1 MWAIKRVSALALS
14 ALLLLLTG
22 CSSGAQAE
30 DNFAAAELINDKV
43 TTYNTTAAELKDL
56 VKQVSLPV
64 ESVYAERRR
73 ITSGKELLVFKQ
85 FEVVRGVE
93 FKQGDL
99 LATLSGTGSE
109 ADVMQLALELDYTRA
124 SFEET
129 CEAMTLGIEAAENAP
144 ADDAYTQRINE
155 LNVDK
160 QQAYYDRYVL
170 TTRASL
176 AAMKLRLETAR
187 AALEETYIYAP
198 CDGKV
203 MSLALINQGTVID
216 PDTLLMTI
224 YTAQSLVLYSNS
236 TSGALVYNMDVD
248 VTYEDDDEEII
259 LHGRVVSSSE
269 LLPGYMTSGIYIK
282 LETPIEINSRHDVTA
297 SCEYT
302 LLKNV
307 VIVPRTGVFPESG
320 RYFLTLLEGNT
331 TRKRYIIRGPQQN
344 NEIVAFQGVYAD
356 ELVVTNQ
363 YTS

>member
-1 MWAIKRVSALALS
+1 M
-14 ALLLLLTG
+14 
-22 CSSGAQAE
+22 
-30 DNFAAAELINDKV
+30 
-43 TTYNTTAAELKDL
+43 
-56 VKQVSLPV
+56 
-64 ESVYAERRR
+64 
-73 ITSGKELLVFKQ
+73 
-85 FEVVRGVE
+85 
-93 FKQGDL
+93 
-99 LATLSGTGSE
+99 
-109 ADVMQLALELDYTRA
+109 
-124 SFEET
+124 
-129 CEAMTLGIEAAENAP
+129 
-144 ADDAYTQRINE
+144 
-155 LNVDK
+155 NVDK